1 MKLNNIAIAV
11 TAALSLS
18 VLGSCNLYKKFEMPQ
33 ESPLAVDYTQ
43 ARDMEQDTTT
53 FGNLRWQ
60 EVFTD
65 PMLADLINQALEN
78 NTNLRNA
85 QLNVT
90 MAQAQLK
97 GAKLAYFPS
106 VALAP
111 NGAGASY
118 AGNSF
123 NWTYQLPLSVS
134 WEVDIFGKL
143 LNGKRSAQAA
153 LYQSEAYAQAVRSGI
168 ISGVAQCY
176 YAISSLESQ
185 LALSR
190 ATAENWKESI
200 EVMKNLKL
208 AGRVNES
215 AVVQSTAQYYSILA
229 SITDLE
235 VALEQANNTM
245 SLMMNVMPQKWAIAA
260 GKKLESPEILRNSI
274 PMCELAARPDVRAAE
289 WSLAQAYYA
298 TSSARAAF
306 YPSLN
311 ITANGGFTNL
321 LGSMIS
327 NPGDWFVQLAGS
339 LTAPLFSRGANIA
352 RLEAAK
358 AAQQAS
364 LNTFEY
370 TLMNAAAEVSDAM
383 TVYEKSVEKTGLLAI
398 QIENL
403 EKSVEYTQELLSLG
417 TTSTTYLE
425 VLTAQQG
432 LLGSQM
438 SLLASDLA
446 GTQAVINLYQSLGG
460 GR

>member
-11 TAALSLS
+11 TAALSIS
-18 VLGSCNLYKKFEMPQ
+18 ALGSCGLYKKFEMPT
-33 ESPLAVDYTQ
+33 ESSLAVDYTK
-43 ARDMEQDTTT
+43 ARAMEQDTTA
-53 FGNLRWQ
+53 FGNLKWQ

-65 PMLADLINQALEN
+65 PVLSDLINQALEN

-85 QLNVT
+85 QLNVA

-106 VALAP
+106 VAFAP

-143 LNGKRSAQAA
+143 LNSKRGAQAA
-153 LYQSEAYAQAVRSGI
+153 LYRSEAYSQAVRSQI
-168 ISGVAQCY
+168 IAGVAQCY
-176 YAISSLESQ
+176 YAISSIESQ
-185 LALSR
+185 LDLSR
-190 ATAENWKESI
+190 ATAENWRQSV

-235 VALEQANNTM
+235 VSLDKANNTM
-245 SLMMNVMPQKWAIAA
+245 SLLMNVMPQKWNIAA
-260 GKKLESPEILRNSI
+260 GRNLEAPSMMRAAI
-274 PMCELAARPDVRAAE
+274 PMCELASRPDVAAAE
-289 WSLAQAYYA
+289 WALASAYYA
-298 TSSARAAF
+298 TTSARAAF
-306 YPSLN
+306 YPTLA

-321 LGSMIS
+321 LGSFIS

-358 AAQQAS
+358 ASQQAA

-370 TLMNAAAEVSDAM
+370 TIMSAAAEVSDAM
-383 TVYEKSVEKTGLLAI
+383 TVYEKSLEKSKLLKS
-398 QIENL
+398 QVENL
-403 EKSVEYTQELLSLG
+403 EKSVEYTQELLTLG
-417 TTSTTYLE
+417 TSTYLE

-432 LLGSQM
+432 LLGAQM
-438 SLLASDLA
+438 SGLANDLA
-446 GTQAVINLYQSLGG
+446 RTQAVINLYQALGG